1 MSRVIHTENAG
12 RNRTRLMQWIAL
24 ACAQVMKERTLDA
37 RSDALAF
44 IVVALEEIAAGIDA
58 STVAWEKRDYWL
70 KADQFRRQWEWTGRS
85 AKRLRAAIEG
95 KNTSE
100 AVGALADLAPRLAG
114 VTLPKRLPKEP
125 PWNGAYGKLTA
136 ARG

>member
-1 MSRVIHTENAG
+1 VSRVINPENAG
-12 RNRTRLMQWIAL
+12 RNRSRLMQWIAL
-24 ACAQVMKERTLDA
+24 ACAQVMKERSLDTG
-37 RSDALAF
+37 SDSLAF
-44 IVVALEEIAAGIDA
+44 IVVALEEIAAGIDL
-58 STVAWEKRDYWL
+58 TTTAWEKRDYWL

-85 AKRLRAAIEG
+85 AQRLRAAIEG
-95 KNTSE
+95 RNTSE

-125 PWNGAYGKLTA
+125 PWKGAYGKLTA

>member
-1 MSRVIHTENAG
+1 MSRVINPENAG

-24 ACAQVMKERTLDA
+24 ACALVMKERTLDT

-70 KADQFRRQWEWTGRS
+70 KADQFRRQWEWSGRS
-85 AKRLRAAIEG
+85 AQRLRAAIEG
-95 KNTSE
+95 QNTSE

-125 PWNGAYGKLTA
+125 PWKGAREKLTSV
-136 ARG
+136 R